1 MSTQPIIIWWI
12 KVSIF
17 PIAAVWN
24 MRFLQHMVHPW
35 DMGLTYTLDFLQLP
49 YFDISNA
56 VLNIFY
62 TNLNKS
68 YNCCT

>member
-1 MSTQPIIIWWI
+1 
-12 KVSIF
+12 
-17 PIAAVWN
+17 
-24 MRFLQHMVHPW
+24 MRFLQHMVQHC
-35 DMGLTYTLDFLQLP
+35 DMGLDFLQLP
-49 YFDISNA
+49 YFDIANA